1 MSHLDPEQLALI
13 ALGEPV
19 ASEEERVHLASC
31 RECTAEVAEM
41 THAVVV
47 ARSTM
52 DETQLDAPP
61 ARVWDRIAEE
71 LALSPAV
78 AGDPLYEHSEARRR
92 VTFTSADGADGAD
105 GADTDAA
112 APPPADTRPAGPTE
126 PTPTERALTDQARTE
141 PAPRRRSL
149 GVLWALA
156 ASMALVLVVGAG
168 VWVGIDRLA
177 PAPIATAALEAFP
190 AHPEAIGSAEV
201 EQSRDGTRTLTVTL
215 EGEAEA
221 DDYREVWLIR
231 NDGAALISVGVLEG
245 ESGSFP
251 IPDGVDLAE
260 YDLVDISFEPIDGD
274 PAHSGDSIVRGQLAF
289 A

>member
-19 ASEEERVHLASC
+19 ASDQERVHLASC
-31 RECTAEVAEM
+31 RECAAEVAEM
-41 THAVVV
+41 THAVTV

-78 AGDPLYEHSEARRR
+78 AGDPLEEHREASPRAT
-92 VTFTSADGADGAD
+92 VTDI
-105 GADTDAA
+105 DTDAA
-112 APPPADTRPAGPTE
+112 PPPRVINP
-126 PTPTERALTDQARTE
+126 Q
-141 PAPRRRSL
+141 PAPAEAATRRRRSL

-156 ASMALVLVVGAG
+156 ASVALVLVVGAG
-168 VWVGIDRLA
+168 VWIGMDRLTS
-177 PAPIATAALEAFP
+177 APIATAALEAFP
-190 AHPEAIGSAEV
+190 AHPEAVGTAEV
-201 EQSRDGTRTLTVTL
+201 EQSRDGTRTITVTL

-231 NDGAALISVGVLEG
+231 NDGAALISVGMLEG
-245 ESGSFP
+245 SSGSFP
-251 IPDGVDLAE
+251 IPEGVDLAE
-260 YDLVDISFEPIDGD
+260 YDLVDISFEPIDGN

-289 A
+289 V

>member
-19 ASEEERVHLASC
+19 ASEEERAHLASC

-61 ARVWDRIAEE
+61 ARVWGRIAEE

-78 AGDPLYEHSEARRR
+78 AANPLEASAEVRTRVAISESTPKAGIGTETR
-92 VTFTSADGADGAD
+92 TETDTDIETE
-105 GADTDAA
+105 TDAA
-112 APPPADTRPAGPTE
+112 PISRAEARGSTRSE
-126 PTPTERALTDQARTE
+126 PT
-141 PAPRRRSL
+141 PRRRSF

-156 ASMALVLVVGAG
+156 ASVVLVLVVGAG
-168 VWVGIDRLA
+168 VWIGFDRLA
-177 PAPIATAALEAFP
+177 PTPIATAALEAFP
-190 AHPEAIGSAEV
+190 SHPEAVGTAEV
-201 EQSRDGTRTLTVTL
+201 EESRDGTRTLTVTL
-215 EGEAEA
+215 EGEADA

-231 NDGAALISVGVLEG
+231 NDGAALISVGVLQG
-245 ESGSFP
+245 ASGSFP
-251 IPDGVDLAE
+251 IPEGVDLSE

>member
-1 MSHLDPEQLALI
+1 VSHLDPDQLALI

-19 ASEEERVHLASC
+19 ASADELSHLASC
-31 RECTAEVAEM
+31 RQCKDDVAAM
-41 THAVVV
+41 AHAVVV

-52 DETQLDAPP
+52 DETQLDLPP

-78 AGDPLYEHSEARRR
+78 AANPLDAHAGVE
-92 VTFTSADGADGAD
+92 SAGF
-105 GADTDAA
+105 DAPA
-112 APPPADTRPAGPTE
+112 ASAQPT
-126 PTPTERALTDQARTE
+126 AAQE
-141 PAPRRRSL
+141 PAPIDQGPADPAPSTPPSTAESTQPTRRRSL

-156 ASMALVLVVGAG
+156 ASVALVLVVGAG
-168 VWVGIDRLA
+168 VWIGFGRLA
-177 PAPIATAALEAFP
+177 PTPIATAALEAFP
-190 AHPEAIGSAEV
+190 SHPEATGTAEV
-201 EQSRDGTRTLTVTL
+201 AEGRDGTRTLKVTL
-215 EGEAEA
+215 DGDAEA
-221 DDYREVWLIR
+221 DEYREVWLIR

-251 IPDGVDLAE
+251 IPEGVDLSE

-274 PAHSGDSIVRGQLAF
+274 PAHSGDSIVRGQLEF